1 MPNAA
6 DWSSRH
12 EVTLAAKTFTTD
24 PPIGWVLYDDMCG
37 FCREW
42 IPFWGPTLRKIGLN
56 IAPLQAP
63 WVRPRLGLSPEEL
76 VYDIRLL
83 FVDGRHLA
91 GAEVYRY
98 AVQHIWWA
106 YPLYLFSVT
115 PGLRRLWDWGYGAFR
130 DHRHAISK
138 ACGLPAPT
146 ARDVESVLTAA
157 FPGGAESE
165 AN

>member
-1 MPNAA
+1 MP
-6 DWSSRH
+6 SH
-12 EVTLAAKTFTTD
+12 Q
-24 PPIGWVLYDDMCG
+24 PIGWVLYDDMCG

-42 IPFWGPTLRKIGLN
+42 IPFWGPTLRKIGLD

-130 DHRHAISK
+130 DNRHDFST
-138 ACGLPAPT
+138 ACGLPAPAARETETSSNAMSPPST
-146 ARDVESVLTAA
+146 A
-157 FPGGAESE
+157 
-165 AN
+165 